1 MKVKYLKLSLLFFVP
16 LLLQQ
21 VAWASGEN
29 IDDARRIHF
38 SHQPSESRNV
48 VFEDTSLTQLE
59 QRCILQDYQVLI
71 GHLEI
76 EGSRQIGKERQT
88 TLEQKAG
95 NLFPS
100 RVLVHKKGRK
110 KLPDGYENDFGLI
123 ATGEGGAEHLVIP
136 RRLSAAYRQAFRLRD
151 ENKDAFSRL
160 SKFIQFMNHL
170 ESEAMP
176 SMDALLYLHGRAKE
190 YRDKLQ
196 EKTAEDFIR
205 DYGKYTYAMPS
216 ILTVVKG
223 KGELQNALTTEMPIV
238 DKETGS
244 RIGELPLVYHDER
257 WKIVIIIPDT

>member
-95 NLFPS
+95 NLFVS
-100 RVLVHKKGRK
+100 CLSTRREENCQMDTKMILVLS
-110 KLPDGYENDFGLI
+110 LPTSGYSSPPQL
-123 ATGEGGAEHLVIP
+123 
-136 RRLSAAYRQAFRLRD
+136 AYR
-151 ENKDAFSRL
+151 
-160 SKFIQFMNHL
+160 
-170 ESEAMP
+170 
-176 SMDALLYLHGRAKE
+176 
-190 YRDKLQ
+190 
-196 EKTAEDFIR
+196 
-205 DYGKYTYAMPS
+205 
-216 ILTVVKG
+216 
-223 KGELQNALTTEMPIV
+223 
-238 DKETGS
+238 
-244 RIGELPLVYHDER
+244 RISLAG
-257 WKIVIIIPDT
+257 